1 MKAFEIVALSGK
13 TTNSLLAIDTLD
25 FLCGLRHPL
34 CYMNNTTRTRPSGAE
49 TQTKELPPKTKYCL
63 YARKS
68 TESEEQQ
75 VLSID
80 SQINEMV
87 KIAERDGLEVVE
99 IRKES
104 HSAKAVGQREVFNT
118 ILADIRSGKFNG
130 ILTWAPDRLSR
141 NAGDLGNLVDLMDQK
156 LLIEIR
162 TFSQKFTNS
171 PSEKFMLMILC
182 STAKLENDNKSE
194 NVKRGL
200 RMRCEQGLRPSM
212 APTGYLNEKRTD
224 KPCEVIV
231 DPQRAPVIKQ
241 MFEKVG
247 NEQWSGR
254 KLYAWLR
261 HEMKFKTTTGKFLS
275 LGNIYMLL
283 KKTFYY
289 GVFEYPVGS
298 GNWYTGQHT
307 PIITKELY
315 DRVQEQLVRS
325 EINKDNKEFAFTRL
339 ISCAVCGS
347 GVTACEKY
355 KNQQNGNVHRYVYYR
370 CTRSKNP
377 DCKEGYIKEEEIIEQ
392 IVKILDT
399 LDISELGVRH
409 KFKDEITRY
418 NKFRR
423 IALGKSKEKN
433 PEPEEFDVKAYA
445 VYLLTEG
452 SINEKRDL
460 LANLKSRLTLKNKV
474 LALQSAAGK

>member
-1 MKAFEIVALSGK
+1 MTNQIKGSAGAATSTKVSLPTKVA
-13 TTNSLLAIDTLD
+13 
-25 FLCGLRHPL
+25 
-34 CYMNNTTRTRPSGAE
+34 
-49 TQTKELPPKTKYCL
+49 YCL

-75 VLSID
+75 VLSIE
-80 SQINEMV
+80 SQIKEMV
-87 KIAERDGLEVVE
+87 KIAERDGLEITE
-99 IRKES
+99 IRTES
-104 HSAKAVGQREVFNT
+104 HSAKATGQREVFNA
-118 ILADIRSGKFNG
+118 LLKDIKEGKFNG

-141 NAGDLGNLVDLMDQK
+141 NAGDLGSLVDLMDQK
-156 LLIEIR
+156 SLIEIR
-162 TFSQKFTNS
+162 TFSQRFTNN

-200 RMRCEQGLRPSM
+200 RTRCEQGLRPSV
-212 APTGYLNEKRTD
+212 ALTGYLNEKRKD

-231 DPQRAPVIKQ
+231 DPVRAPIVKQ

-247 NEQWSGR
+247 NERWSGR
-254 KLYAWLR
+254 KLYSWLR
-261 HEMKFKTTTGKFLS
+261 HEAVFKTATDKFLS

-283 KKTFYY
+283 KNTFYY

-298 GNWYTGQHT
+298 GNWYTGKHT

-315 DRVQEQLVRS
+315 DRVQEQLARS
-325 EINKDNKEFAFTRL
+325 EIHKEDKEFAFTRL
-339 ISCAVCGS
+339 ITCGTCGS
-347 GVTACEKY
+347 GVTVAEKY
-355 KNQQNGNVHRYVYYR
+355 KHQDNGNVHRYVYYR

-392 IVKILDT
+392 IINILDT
-399 LDISELGVRH
+399 LDINELGIKQ

-423 IALGKSKEKN
+423 IALGKSREKS
-433 PEPEEFDVKAYA
+433 EIEEFDVKAYA
-445 VYLLTEG
+445 IYLLTEG
-452 SINEKRDL
+452 TITEKREL
-460 LANLKSRLTLKNKV
+460 LSNLKSRLMLRNKIITIV
-474 LALQSAAGK
+474 NTAH

>member
-1 MKAFEIVALSGK
+1 MTNQIKGSAGAATSTNQPLPVKVA
-13 TTNSLLAIDTLD
+13 
-25 FLCGLRHPL
+25 
-34 CYMNNTTRTRPSGAE
+34 
-49 TQTKELPPKTKYCL
+49 YCL

-80 SQINEMV
+80 SQIKEMIQ
-87 KIAERDGLEVVE
+87 IAERDGLTITE

-104 HSAKAVGQREVFNT
+104 HSAKAVGQREVFNE
-118 ILADIRSGKFNG
+118 LLKDIRSGKFNG

-141 NAGDLGNLVDLMDQK
+141 NAGDLGSLVDLMDQK
-156 LLIEIR
+156 ALVEIR
-162 TFSQKFTNS
+162 TFSQKFTNN

-200 RMRCEQGLRPSM
+200 RTRCEQGLRPSM
-212 APTGYLNEKRTD
+212 APTGYLNEKRKD
-224 KPCEVIV
+224 KACEVIV
-231 DPQRAPVIKQ
+231 DPQRAPVIRQ
-241 MFEKVG
+241 MFEKVA

-261 HEMKFKTTTGKFLS
+261 HDVKFKTATGKFLA

-325 EINKDNKEFAFTRL
+325 EINKNNKEFAFTKL
-339 ISCAVCGS
+339 ISCGICGS
-347 GVTACEKY
+347 GVI
-355 KNQQNGNVHRYVYYR
+355 GM
-370 CTRSKNP
+370 S
-377 DCKEGYIKEEEIIEQ
+377 IIAARKP
-392 IVKILDT
+392 KILT
-399 LDISELGVRH
+399 VPRGISR
-409 KFKDEITRY
+409 KR
-418 NKFRR
+418 
-423 IALGKSKEKN
+423 KS
-433 PEPEEFDVKAYA
+433 
-445 VYLLTEG
+445 
-452 SINEKRDL
+452 S
-460 LANLKSRLTLKNKV
+460 SR
-474 LALQSAAGK
+474 S

>member
-1 MKAFEIVALSGK
+1 MTNLTKGSAGAATSTNQPLPVKVA
-13 TTNSLLAIDTLD
+13 
-25 FLCGLRHPL
+25 
-34 CYMNNTTRTRPSGAE
+34 
-49 TQTKELPPKTKYCL
+49 YCL

-80 SQINEMV
+80 SQIKEMI
-87 KIAERDGLEVVE
+87 KIAERDGLEIAE

-104 HSAKAVGQREVFNT
+104 HSAKATGQREVFNEL
-118 ILADIRSGKFNG
+118 IKDIRGGKFSG

-141 NAGDLGNLVDLMDQK
+141 NAGDLGALVDLMDQK
-156 LLIEIR
+156 ALIEIR

-200 RMRCEQGLRPSM
+200 RTRCEQGLRPSM
-212 APTGYLNEKRTD
+212 APTGYLNEKRKD
-224 KPCEVIV
+224 KACEVIV

-247 NEQWSGR
+247 TDQWSGR

-261 HEMKFKTTTGKFLS
+261 YEVKFKTATGKFLS
-275 LGNIYMLL
+275 LGNIYLLL

-289 GVFEYPVGS
+289 GLFEYPVGS

-315 DRVQEQLVRS
+315 DLVQGQLVRS

-339 ISCAVCGS
+339 ISCGVCGS

-377 DCKEGYIKEEEIIEQ
+377 HCEEGYIKEEEIIEQ

-399 LDISELGVRH
+399 LDISELGVRQ

-423 IALGKSKEKN
+423 IALGKGREKRD
-433 PEPEEFDVKAYA
+433 EDDEFDAKSYA

-452 SINEKRDL
+452 SITEKREL
-460 LANLKSRLTLKNKV
+460 LSNLKSRLTLKNRV
-474 LALQSAAGK
+474 ITIEAGAVK

>member
-1 MKAFEIVALSGK
+1 
-13 TTNSLLAIDTLD
+13 
-25 FLCGLRHPL
+25 
-34 CYMNNTTRTRPSGAE
+34 
-49 TQTKELPPKTKYCL
+49 
-63 YARKS
+63 
-68 TESEEQQ
+68 
-75 VLSID
+75 
-80 SQINEMV
+80 
-87 KIAERDGLEVVE
+87 
-99 IRKES
+99 
-104 HSAKAVGQREVFNT
+104 
-118 ILADIRSGKFNG
+118 
-130 ILTWAPDRLSR
+130 
-141 NAGDLGNLVDLMDQK
+141 
-156 LLIEIR
+156 
-162 TFSQKFTNS
+162 
-171 PSEKFMLMILC
+171 
-182 STAKLENDNKSE
+182 
-194 NVKRGL
+194 
-200 RMRCEQGLRPSM
+200 M
-212 APTGYLNEKRTD
+212 APTGYLNEKRKD
-224 KPCEVIV
+224 KACEVIV

-261 HEMKFKTTTGKFLS
+261 HEVKFKTANGKFLA

-289 GVFEYPVGS
+289 GLFEYPVHS

-325 EINKDNKEFAFTRL
+325 EINKDNKEFAFTKL
-339 ISCAVCGS
+339 ISCGICGS

-355 KNQQNGNVHRYVYYR
+355 KNQQNGNIHRYVYYR

-377 DCKEGYIKEEEIIEQ
+377 HCEEGYIKEEEIIEQ

-399 LDISELGVRH
+399 LDISELGVRQ

-423 IALGKSKEKN
+423 IALGKSREKRD
-433 PEPEEFDVKAYA
+433 EDDEFDAKSYA

-452 SINEKRDL
+452 SITEKREL
-460 LANLKSRLTLKNKV
+460 LSNLKSRLTLKNRMITIEG
-474 LALQSAAGK
+474 SPRP

>member
-1 MKAFEIVALSGK
+1 
-13 TTNSLLAIDTLD
+13 
-25 FLCGLRHPL
+25 
-34 CYMNNTTRTRPSGAE
+34 
-49 TQTKELPPKTKYCL
+49 
-63 YARKS
+63 
-68 TESEEQQ
+68 
-75 VLSID
+75 
-80 SQINEMV
+80 
-87 KIAERDGLEVVE
+87 
-99 IRKES
+99 
-104 HSAKAVGQREVFNT
+104 
-118 ILADIRSGKFNG
+118 
-130 ILTWAPDRLSR
+130 
-141 NAGDLGNLVDLMDQK
+141 MDQK
-156 LLIEIR
+156 SLIEIR

-200 RMRCEQGLRPSM
+200 RTRCEQGLRPSM
-212 APTGYLNEKRTD
+212 APTGYLNEKRKD
-224 KPCEVIV
+224 KACEVIV

-261 HEMKFKTTTGKFLS
+261 YEIKFKTATGKFLA

-289 GVFEYPVGS
+289 GLFEYPAGS
-298 GNWYTGQHT
+298 GNWYTGQHA

-315 DRVQEQLVRS
+315 DRVQGQLVRS
-325 EINKDNKEFAFTRL
+325 EINKDNKEFAFTKL
-339 ISCAVCGS
+339 ISCGFCGS

-355 KNQQNGNVHRYVYYR
+355 KNQLNGNVHRYVYYR

-377 DCKEGYIKEEEIIEQ
+377 HCEEGYIKEEEIIEQ

-399 LDISELGVRH
+399 LDISELGVRQ

-423 IALGKSKEKN
+423 IALGKGREKRD
-433 PEPEEFDVKAYA
+433 EDDEFDAKSYA

-452 SINEKRDL
+452 SITEKREL
-460 LANLKSRLTLKNKV
+460 LSNLKSRLTLNNKTIH
-474 LALQSAAGK
+474 LETH

>member
-1 MKAFEIVALSGK
+1 M
-13 TTNSLLAIDTLD
+13 TN
-25 FLCGLRHPL
+25 
-34 CYMNNTTRTRPSGAE
+34 
-49 TQTKELPPKTKYCL
+49 QTKGQIGAVAPTQVQLPVKVKYCL

-75 VLSID
+75 ILSIE
-80 SQINEMV
+80 SQIKEMLSM
-87 KIAERDGLEVVE
+87 AERDHLEIVE
-99 IRKES
+99 IKKES
-104 HSAKAVGQREVFNT
+104 HSAKEAGQRPVFNE
-118 ILADIRSGKFNG
+118 IVDEIKSGKFSG

-141 NAGDLGNLVDLMDQK
+141 NAGDLGALVDLMDQK
-156 LLIEIR
+156 ALIEIR

-200 RMRCEQGLRPSM
+200 RTRCEQGLRPSM
-212 APTGYLNEKRTD
+212 APTGYLNEKRKD
-224 KPCEVIV
+224 KVCEVIV
-231 DPQRAPVIKQ
+231 DPQRGPVIRQ

-261 HEMKFKTTTGKFLS
+261 HEMKFKTATGKYLA

-289 GVFEYPVGS
+289 GLFEYPVGS
-298 GNWYTGQHT
+298 GNWYTGQHS

-339 ISCAVCGS
+339 ISCGFCGS

-377 DCKEGYIKEEEIIEQ
+377 HCEEGYIKEEEIIEQ

-399 LDISELGVRH
+399 LDISELGIRH

-423 IALGKSKEKN
+423 IALGKSREKN
-433 PEPEEFDVKAYA
+433 PEPDEFDAKSYA

-452 SINEKRDL
+452 SITEKREL
-460 LANLKSRLTLKNKV
+460 LSNLKSRLTLKDKTITIE
-474 LALQSAAGK
+474 AGLKQ

>member
-1 MKAFEIVALSGK
+1 MTNQIKGSAGATTLTNQPLPVKVA
-13 TTNSLLAIDTLD
+13 
-25 FLCGLRHPL
+25 
-34 CYMNNTTRTRPSGAE
+34 
-49 TQTKELPPKTKYCL
+49 YCL

-80 SQINEMV
+80 SQIKEMIQ
-87 KIAERDGLEVVE
+87 IAERDGLQIAE

-104 HSAKAVGQREVFNT
+104 HSAKAVGQREVFNE
-118 ILADIRSGKFNG
+118 LLKDIRSGKFNG

-141 NAGDLGNLVDLMDQK
+141 NAGDLGSLVDLMDQK
-156 LLIEIR
+156 ALVEIR
-162 TFSQKFTNS
+162 TFSQKFTNN

-200 RMRCEQGLRPSM
+200 RTRCEQGLRPSM
-212 APTGYLNEKRTD
+212 APTGYLNEKRKD

-231 DPQRAPVIKQ
+231 DPVRAPIIRQV
-241 MFEKVG
+241 FEKVA

-254 KLYAWLR
+254 RIHHWLR
-261 HEMKFKTTTGKFLS
+261 DEAKFTTITGKNLS
-275 LGNIYMLL
+275 ISNIYILL

-315 DRVQEQLVRS
+315 DRAQEQLVRS
-325 EINKDNKEFAFTRL
+325 EINKNNDKEFAFTKL
-339 ISCAVCGS
+339 ISCGLCSSKITVF
-347 GVTACEKY
+347 EKFKY
-355 KNQQNGNVHRYVYYR
+355 QKNGNAHRYVYYG
-370 CTRSKNP
+370 CTKAKNS
-377 DCKEGYIKEEEIIEQ
+377 DCKGGYIKEEDIVEQ
-392 IVKILDT
+392 IVNIFDT
-399 LDISELGVRH
+399 LDISELGIRQ

-418 NKFRR
+418 NKFRK
-423 IALGKSKEKN
+423 IALGKSREKQN
-433 PEPEEFDVKAYA
+433 DDEEFDAKSYA
-445 VYLLTEG
+445 IYLLTEG
-452 SINEKRDL
+452 SIAEKREL
-460 LANLKSRLTLKNKV
+460 LSNLKSRLILKDKVITL
-474 LALQSAAGK
+474 QQEGE